1 MKLYKLV
8 YIGDE
13 DSNLETFRQTEVM
26 TENGLR
32 TRLKQAIQDE
42 QLCQDTLELFDLD
55 KNTDCHK
62 LTAEQIVEI
71 FDYDGY
77 EIDWQ
82 YDNTEPKE

>member
-13 DSNLETFRQTEVM
+13 DSNLETFRQTEMM
-26 TENGLR
+26 TEYGLKE
-32 TRLKQAIQDE
+32 RLKQAIQDE
-42 QLCQDTLELFDLD
+42 QLCQDTMDVYDLD
-55 KNTDCHK
+55 NTTDCHK

-82 YDNTEPKE
+82 YDFGEKNV